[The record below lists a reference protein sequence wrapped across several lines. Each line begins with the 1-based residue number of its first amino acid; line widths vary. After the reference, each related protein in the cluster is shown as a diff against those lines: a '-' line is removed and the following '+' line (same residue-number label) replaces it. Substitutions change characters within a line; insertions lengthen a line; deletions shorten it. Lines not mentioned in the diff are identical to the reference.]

1 MVMPM
6 CSDGV
11 TDMFQPQSWNLTQ
24 FAAGCKKQWGVN
36 TRQNWAI
43 TEYGGRNIT
52 TASNI
57 IFRCIY
63 KSCNL
68 KKNYYKSVTAP
79 LSGNN
84 FSKKFG
90 PNRGCPFSGAANI
103 MGKSK
108 WDLARFFD
116 RKMRWVP

>member
-36 TRQNWAI
+36 TRPNWAI

-90 PNRGCPFSGAANI
+90 HKKNVAIKWIDNCSGLYWNRTPQFWAV
-103 MGKSK
+103 KV
-108 WDLARFFD
+108 R
-116 RKMRWVP
+116 